1 MNTIGC
7 PFKVLSGVDCA
18 WDGSPSEVMGHV
30 MSSHAYETQEKLGPF
45 AVQLQSF
52 FKCKNFYK
60 TIHMLDTLFYLLWVI
75 KEDIIHFLVF
85 VIPKKISVDY
95 PYQISEQYAYDFKL
109 QKGEEQIAITGSAC
123 GIFSHHESKVLET
136 GDIVRLHRSTVQN
149 FVAEDGDLSC
159 VIEIRGKETTASSSK
174 VCDMIDVDEELFYT
188 DEEYEVEIEISED
201 ETEVDSDTAT
211 EQQSPV
217 SAN

>member
-1 MNTIGC
+1 VTSTRRSKENLIERCGCESMAINSNRQVFCLKVVKGSGQESMNTIGC

-136 GDIVRLHRSTVQN
+136 GESSDCTAVQCKT
-149 FVAEDGDLSC
+149 LLLKM
-159 VIEIRGKETTASSSK
+159 VICH
-174 VCDMIDVDEELFYT
+174 V
-188 DEEYEVEIEISED
+188 
-201 ETEVDSDTAT
+201 
-211 EQQSPV
+211 
-217 SAN
+217 